1 MDVWII
7 STNKSI
13 IINMSSIKKSRNV
26 KKRTNQLKL
35 TSGTSKTI
43 TRPTKAKLVAAAQHL
58 NRTRTRRFVLY
69 ALGCV
74 VLKQVLRYLSNEV
87 IFAGPTTPGGIG
99 FLLFFYVQTG
109 LTVIIMLLLIAA
121 SITYLRSLSS
131 DF

>member
-7 STNKSI
+7 SSNRSTIVS
-13 IINMSSIKKSRNV
+13 MSAIKKARVV
-26 KKRTNQLKL
+26 KKRTNQIKL

-43 TRPTKAKLVAAAQHL
+43 TRPTKAKLVATARRI

-69 ALGCV
+69 ALGCI
-74 VLKQVLRYLSNEV
+74 VLMQVLRFLSNEV

-99 FLLFFYVQTG
+99 FLLFFYIQTG
-109 LTVIIMLLLIAA
+109 LMVIIMLLLIAA

-131 DF
+131 DY